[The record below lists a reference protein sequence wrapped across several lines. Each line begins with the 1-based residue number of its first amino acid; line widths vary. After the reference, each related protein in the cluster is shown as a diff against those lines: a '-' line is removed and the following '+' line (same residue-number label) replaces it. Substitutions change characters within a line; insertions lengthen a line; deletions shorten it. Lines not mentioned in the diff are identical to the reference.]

1 MIYFIIGGAR
11 SGKSRYGENLAKSLA
26 NNHKS
31 SVLNIA
37 TAQPSDEE
45 MKARIK
51 QHQIDRPSDWQLAE
65 VPFELSEYLLKL
77 EAQIKKAEINQK
89 PFPNVILIDCLTLWL
104 NNHLFLASHLTEQ
117 AIQKCEPELTPK
129 PNFYELFEQLKSA
142 LLSLS
147 CDVILIANEVG
158 LGVVPMGEIS
168 RQFVDEAGRLN
179 QSMARIADQ
188 AVLMTAG
195 LPLILK
201 GGHHD
206 HPN

>member
-11 SGKSRYGENLAKSLA
+11 SGKSGYGERLATQLA
-26 NNHKS
+26 EKYQS

-37 TAQPSDEE
+37 TAQPSDNE

-51 QHQIDRPSDWQLAE
+51 QHQLDRPSDWQLAE
-65 VPFELSEYLLKL
+65 VPFELSEFLHRY
-77 EAQIKKAEINQK
+77 ENQNFKNTTTAK
-89 PFPNVILIDCLTLWL
+89 PAAKVILIDCLTLWL
-104 NNHLFLASHLTEQ
+104 NNQLYRANHLQADSSDLSPAELSQPLNLA
-117 AIQKCEPELTPK
+117 EL
-129 PNFYELFEQLKSA
+129 YQQLKQA

-179 QSMARIADQ
+179 QLMAQIADQ
-188 AVLMTAG
+188 VVLMTAG

>member
-26 NNHKS
+26 ARYQS

-65 VPFELSEYLLKL
+65 VPFELSEYLRQL
-77 EAQIKKAEINQK
+77 EAQIKAAEIQHK
-89 PFPNVILIDCLTLWL
+89 PFPKIILIDCLTLWL

-117 AIQKCEPELTPK
+117 ITEQCEPELIPK
-129 PNFYELFEQLKSA
+129 PDFSELFEQLKSS

-147 CDVILIANEVG
+147 CDIILVANEVG

-179 QSMARIADQ
+179 QSMAGIADQ

-195 LPLILK
+195 LPLIIK